1 MEKQLILA
9 SASPRRSE
17 LLTLAGFEYKIVPS
31 NADELTEGESAF
43 VVCEN
48 ARRKASDVFSKCE
61 KGCVVVGAD
70 TVVCVDNEILGK
82 PDGAEGAKEMLS
94 LLSGSVHKVLTGYS
108 VISDSGED
116 FGVCETKVY
125 FKDLTEKDIDDYI
138 ATNEPFDKAG
148 SYAIQ
153 EKGSLFIKK
162 IEGDYFNVIGLP
174 VCELSELLK
183 KHGIVPDWQK

>member
-1 MEKQLILA
+1 
-9 SASPRRSE
+9 
-17 LLTLAGFEYKIVPS
+17 
-31 NADELTEGESAF
+31 
-43 VVCEN
+43 
-48 ARRKASDVFSKCE
+48 
-61 KGCVVVGAD
+61 
-70 TVVCVDNEILGK
+70 
-82 PDGAEGAKEMLS
+82 MLS

-108 VISDSGED
+108 VISDLGED

-125 FKDLTEKDIDDYI
+125 FKELTEKDIDDYI

-183 KHGIVPDWQK
+183 KHGIVPTWQK